1 MEESKDESLEEI
13 LDKFQSKEEAE
24 ETKKDPRA
32 ENEISDNY
40 VNFPVNIEAN
50 KKIHPIENS
59 INISKFI
66 TDYETKENIIIKR
79 FMFFFFCSVIDMLN
93 QIIEKYKYDEKL
105 FYPNINLLLKEMTTY
120 TIKFRKIS
128 EIITLKCPQ
137 NMDIIFHVLEIEKKE
152 GKTIFKTLINF
163 RFEELYKYFIT
174 DDTVIIKENYIYD
187 LREIFKTL
195 SDVLKENREFEKNV
209 EKFKNLEKQEMDTIS
224 LENDFDMLVEKN
236 INS

>member
-13 LDKFQSKEEAE
+13 LDKLQSKEEAE

-50 KKIHPIENS
+50 KKIPPIENS
-59 INISKFI
+59 INISKLI

-137 NMDIIFHVLEIEKKE
+137 NMDIIFHVLEIEKKV
-152 GKTIFKTLINF
+152 
-163 RFEELYKYFIT
+163 RR
-174 DDTVIIKENYIYD
+174 II
-187 LREIFKTL
+187 
-195 SDVLKENREFEKNV
+195 
-209 EKFKNLEKQEMDTIS
+209 
-224 LENDFDMLVEKN
+224 
-236 INS
+236 

>member
-1 MEESKDESLEEI
+1 
-13 LDKFQSKEEAE
+13 
-24 ETKKDPRA
+24 
-32 ENEISDNY
+32 
-40 VNFPVNIEAN
+40 
-50 KKIHPIENS
+50 
-59 INISKFI
+59 
-66 TDYETKENIIIKR
+66 
-79 FMFFFFCSVIDMLN
+79 MLN

-105 FYPNINLLLKEMTTY
+105 FYPNINLLLKEMRTY

-209 EKFKNLEKQEMDTIS
+209 EKFKNLEKQEIDTIS

>member
-1 MEESKDESLEEI
+1 
-13 LDKFQSKEEAE
+13 
-24 ETKKDPRA
+24 
-32 ENEISDNY
+32 
-40 VNFPVNIEAN
+40 
-50 KKIHPIENS
+50 
-59 INISKFI
+59 
-66 TDYETKENIIIKR
+66 
-79 FMFFFFCSVIDMLN
+79 MLN
-93 QIIEKYKYDEKL
+93 QIIEKYKYEEKL
-105 FYPNINLLLKEMTTY
+105 FYPNINLLLKEMTPY

-163 RFEELYKYFIT
+163 TFEELYKYFIT

-209 EKFKNLEKQEMDTIS
+209 EKFKNLEKQEIDTIS